1 MLKRILAGLIGAVVM
16 TMSVS
21 DASDV
26 QIEVADV
33 RAQLF
38 YATTGTL
45 SEDITKEAD
54 KTWWNTIGGEGD
66 AKEPAGD
73 LLVSVG
79 LKGTPGAHNEPVTI
93 TVKDW
98 EGTGLNAPKSPLKR
112 TILHW
117 RSKGAYILDE
127 KTGTWVKPI
136 LLQDVTCS
144 PIEISA
150 VVGKSEKTVKLDFAC
165 GE

>member
-45 SEDITKEAD
+45 SEDITYLCQ
-54 KTWWNTIGGEGD
+54 WG
-66 AKEPAGD
+66 
-73 LLVSVG
+73 
-79 LKGTPGAHNEPVTI
+79 
-93 TVKDW
+93 
-98 EGTGLNAPKSPLKR
+98 
-112 TILHW
+112 
-117 RSKGAYILDE
+117 
-127 KTGTWVKPI
+127 
-136 LLQDVTCS
+136 
-144 PIEISA
+144 
-150 VVGKSEKTVKLDFAC
+150 
-165 GE
+165 